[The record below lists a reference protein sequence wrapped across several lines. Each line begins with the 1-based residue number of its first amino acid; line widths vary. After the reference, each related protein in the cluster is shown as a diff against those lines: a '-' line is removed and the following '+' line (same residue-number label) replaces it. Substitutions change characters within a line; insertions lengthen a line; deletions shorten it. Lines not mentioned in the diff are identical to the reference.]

1 MPGIKDAKCILVLGA
16 TSGIGRDLAL
26 ALHGLDS
33 KPTVIVAGRRQE
45 RLDQISKQ
53 GERIKTAR
61 IDITSSE
68 DTLKEFVQ
76 HTLLQYPDVRP
87 SHHTLLDG
95 IDSWFSFAAG
105 RRYLLIWDTA
115 YLQVHAT
122 GDYRPE
128 QYVAHPVHHAV
139 RATK

>member
-45 RLDQISKQ
+45 RLDEISKQ

-76 HTLLQYPDVRP
+76 QTLSQYPDVSS
-87 SHHTLLDG
+87 SHHTLIYS
-95 IDSWFSFAAG
+95 IDSRFHLAVG
-105 RRYLLIWDTA
+105 RRYLLVGNTA
-115 YLQVHAT
+115 YF
-122 GDYRPE
+122 
-128 QYVAHPVHHAV
+128 
-139 RATK
+139 